1 MQNAILKKTG
11 IKTVTERIGRCGQM
25 AVLIDRQ
32 EKIWIGQL
40 KSLCK
45 KDAIHIIDKEEYA
58 QHIELEV
65 TDFPIEERK
74 GIFLKIPFLIVSR
87 ERSEEKILEAFEKGA
102 EDYMIYPVSPAVARA
117 RILRILKHL
126 QQHTGNLQE
135 LQNILQ
141 LTPNEYKLLSYMMKN
156 SRKVLTRAELLEGA
170 FGENYEGYDRN
181 VDNYMKE
188 IRKKLEQMPDG
199 SQRIETVYGAG
210 YRYMP

>member
-1 MQNAILKKTG
+1 M
-11 IKTVTERIGRCGQM
+11 
-25 AVLIDRQ
+25 
-32 EKIWIGQL
+32 
-40 KSLCK
+40 
-45 KDAIHIIDKEEYA
+45 
-58 QHIELEV
+58 
-65 TDFPIEERK
+65 
-74 GIFLKIPFLIVSR
+74 KIPFLIVSR

-102 EDYMIYPVSPAVARA
+102 EDYMIYPVSPAVARV

-141 LTPNEYKLLSYMMKN
+141 LTPNEYKLFSYMMKN

-188 IRKKLEQMPDG
+188 IRKKLEQMPED
-199 SQRIETVYGAG
+199 SQRIETVYGVG

>member
-1 MQNAILKKTG
+1 
-11 IKTVTERIGRCGQM
+11 M

-32 EKIWIGQL
+32 EKIWIEQI
-40 KSLCK
+40 KNLCK
-45 KDAIHIIDKEEYA
+45 KDAIHIIDKEEAA

-74 GIFLKIPFLIVSR
+74 GIFSKIPFLIVSR

-102 EDYMIYPVSPAVARA
+102 EDYMIYPVSPAVARV
-117 RILRILKHL
+117 RILRILKQL

-141 LTPNEYKLLSYMMKN
+141 LTPNEYKLFSYMMKN

-188 IRKKLEQMPDG
+188 IRKKIEQMPEG
-199 SQRIETVYGAG
+199 SQRIETVYGVG

>member
-1 MQNAILKKTG
+1 
-11 IKTVTERIGRCGQM
+11 M

-45 KDAIHIIDKEEYA
+45 KDAIHIIDKEESA

-74 GIFLKIPFLIVSR
+74 GIFSKIPFLIVSR

-102 EDYMIYPVSPAVARA
+102 EDYMIYPVSPAVARV
-117 RILRILKHL
+117 RILRILQHL

-199 SQRIETVYGAG
+199 SQRIETVYGVG